1 MSKFSGSPYS
11 LYATLQV
18 SEKASVDEIKKSY
31 QALAKQFHPDKNGGD
46 DTHFKEIQEA
56 YEILSNTEQKRLY
69 DDYCE
74 REINRIAEEEILRQ
88 KKEKRSAI
96 YKTKNSTNIREK
108 LSEWLRKN
116 LTEKFSDVWSKS
128 FDDSLSKDL
137 DKTVD
142 ELGQKFAN
150 TPFDRIRQKLSKME
164 RLSSIEKA
172 SKKSINDLL
181 KEFAK
186 SISGVDTS
194 FWENKVNALIPAK
207 KSSRKDS
214 NSKDLM
220 EQDSANADKMQ
231 AELDAIYQHIL
242 QSWREAYE
250 KMVMQWMI
258 SEMESAKQAMY
269 AKYQE
274 ILNNLRQIKRT
285 LGSIPNLGWD
295 LGLGNLSAHDIQI
308 VLQWGK
314 FFQDNPKIQE
324 LCEALGHLNKEAS
337 RIEKETIQATRSYD
351 TITIDCNS
359 REEITGVTFGK
370 SIEDALPQ
378 ELALLGD
385 EDTSLLFDMKYI
397 ESRLMCFEKQGYIAH
412 HNEETYE
419 EERDVEKKEKKG
431 PIIVCVDTSGSMAG
445 TPESI
450 AKAITLHMASIAHKQ
465 DRDCYLINFST
476 SITTFDFK
484 PPKGIEDLIKF
495 LESSFHGGTDVMPA
509 LNEGIRMMQ
518 EGGYDKAD
526 LLVISD
532 FIFPTGDSRML
543 EKIQKQREKDNYF
556 YALSIMD
563 SGYGFSY
570 YQDSKQKM
578 FDEAWIYSPYGKD
591 LRMLY
596 SRLSKIG
603 ENR

>member
-96 YKTKNSTNIREK
+96 YKTKSSTNIREK

-172 SKKSINDLL
+172 SKKSIKDLL
-181 KEFAK
+181 KEFTIA
-186 SISGVDTS
+186 IPGVDTS
-194 FWENKVNALIPAK
+194 FWENKLNALLPAK
-207 KSSRKDS
+207 KSAKKDS
-214 NSKDLM
+214 DSKDVM
-220 EQDSANADKMQ
+220 EQDSSYADTMQ
-231 AELDAIYQHIL
+231 SELNAIYQHIL
-242 QSWREAYE
+242 ESWREAYE

-274 ILNNLRQIKRT
+274 MLNNLRQIKRT
-285 LGSIPNLGWD
+285 LGSIPDLGWD

-351 TITIDCNS
+351 TVTIDCNS
-359 REEITGVTFGK
+359 REEIKGVTFGK

-385 EDTSLLFDMKYI
+385 EDTSLLFDMKFI
-397 ESRLMCFEKQGYIAH
+397 ENRLMCFEKQGYTSQ

-563 SGYGFSY
+563 SRYGFSY

-578 FDEAWIYSPYGKD
+578 FDEAWIYSPYSKD

-603 ENR
+603 EKR